1 MLIRNNAVL
10 WRELDGEAIL
20 LDPKEGCSYNLN
32 VIGTLIWNMLDG
44 KHTTHDIASAVCES
58 YEVEFEQALHDV
70 QQLLDDLRN
79 NHLLNDVP
87 APSHTS
93 V

>member
-1 MLIRNNAVL
+1 MLLRNQAVL

-32 VIGTLIWNMLDG
+32 AVGTLIWRMLDG
-44 KHTTHDIASAVCES
+44 THSTHEIVTAICTF
-58 YEVEFEQALHDV
+58 YEVEYEQANQDV
-70 QQLLDDLRN
+70 EQLLDDMRKN
-79 NHLLNDVP
+79 NLVVSSTRSP
-87 APSHTS
+87 

>member
-1 MLIRNNAVL
+1 
-10 WRELDGEAIL
+10 
-20 LDPKEGCSYNLN
+20 
-32 VIGTLIWNMLDG
+32 MLDG
-44 KHTTHDIASAVCES
+44 KHTTHDIASAICES